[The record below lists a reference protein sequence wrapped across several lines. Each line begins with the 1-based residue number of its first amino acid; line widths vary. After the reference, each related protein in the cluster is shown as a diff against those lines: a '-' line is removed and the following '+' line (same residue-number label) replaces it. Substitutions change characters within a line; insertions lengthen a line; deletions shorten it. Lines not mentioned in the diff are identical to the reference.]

1 MEQRLQSHYESLSRV
16 IRFTRMA
23 DIKAGAALALQ
34 LVLLGALAA
43 QSEEL
48 LAAITVVC
56 WSFGDVVL
64 AVVMGLYG
72 ISALAAVVLAAW
84 VYVPATP
91 KTGKSLI
98 YFADIAE
105 MDCSKFIADAQG
117 MDDAEIERQLLDQIY
132 RVSCIARD
140 KMRLVQWAFGASMPA
155 FITGITLLAWG
166 SVL

>member
-43 QSEEL
+43 QSDEL
-48 LAAITVVC
+48 LTAITVVC

-72 ISALAAVVLAAW
+72 ISALAAIGLAAW
-84 VYVPATP
+84 VYVPSTP
-91 KTGKSLI
+91 QTGKSLI
-98 YFADIAE
+98 YFADIAAME
-105 MDCSKFIADAQG
+105 CPDFIAAGQG

-132 RVSCIARD
+132 RVSCIAST
-140 KMRLVQWAFGASMPA
+140 KMLLVRWAFWASAPA
-155 FITGITLLAWG
+155 FIAGIILLAWG